1 LIQKALFWFFII
13 VLAFL
18 PGGIFISV
26 FLLALYYLGPLF
38 LEKDSKKIQ
47 IKIIK
52 RKVDTFEFKG
62 ITFSI
67 KTELE
72 NHQIDT
78 TKMKSYSDN
87 TLEEMK

>member
-1 LIQKALFWFFII
+1 MTQKAIFWFFII

-38 LEKDSKKIQ
+38 LENNSEKTEITIVKKE
-47 IKIIK
+47 
-52 RKVDTFEFKG
+52 DTFEFTIPLKVVD
-62 ITFSI
+62 ITTSDVV
-67 KTELE
+67 KT
-72 NHQIDT
+72 N
-78 TKMKSYSDN
+78 MKSYSDD

>member
-1 LIQKALFWFFII
+1 MIQKALFWFFII

-38 LEKDSKKIQ
+38 LENKSKEEEIPKE
-47 IKIIK
+47 KE
-52 RKVDTFEFKG
+52 KVTFEFTIPLKIVG
-62 ITFSI
+62 ITQSDS
-67 KTELE
+67 K
-72 NHQIDT
+72 NAN
-78 TKMKSYSDN
+78 MKSYSDD

>member
-1 LIQKALFWFFII
+1 MQKALFWFFII

-38 LEKDSKKIQ
+38 LEQNNKKQ
-47 IKIIK
+47 
-52 RKVDTFEFKG
+52 DLPEFTVHFK
-62 ITFSI
+62 
-67 KTELE
+67 LVE
-72 NHQIDT
+72 NKNSDPEDPN
-78 TKMKSYSDN
+78 MKSFSKD